1 MRRYL
6 ATYAWPILCGIL
18 LAAVLLYAFP
28 SLTGR
33 DTQPSGTSR
42 TGITTTAGGEAPRRE
57 PPEVVDAPALD
68 RGAGPV
74 SYAEAVNRAAPAVV
88 NIYSSRVVESNQHP
102 LMSDPFFRQ
111 FYGNNVPQRQRMLS
125 SLGSGVVVSEEGYIL
140 TNNHVINDA
149 DQIQVA
155 LRDGREAI
163 AEVIGTDPDSD
174 LAVLKIDLD
183 NLPVIRL
190 SDSEQI
196 AIGDVTLAIGNPFG
210 VGQTV
215 TMGIISATGRDH
227 LGLSRYEDFI
237 QTDAAINPGN
247 SGGALVDASGSLIGI
262 NTAIFSRSGG
272 SQGIGFAIPA
282 NLARSILDDIV
293 THGRVIRGWLGID
306 AQQMT
311 PDLAASFGLQT
322 LSGVIVASVV
332 PNGPGDQAGLRPGD
346 ILLAI
351 DGKPILDPR
360 ETQVDIAEIPPG
372 STLPLTLIRGGEKVE
387 VTLEVGERPQP
398 APNRERQLDEPASE
412 DDAGNG
418 ADEEAPNNQAP
429 NDDHSDSGGSNQ
441 NRPDDRAP
449 DEKDTDGRERASEP

>member
-1 MRRYL
+1 M
-6 ATYAWPILCGIL
+6 
-18 LAAVLLYAFP
+18 
-28 SLTGR
+28 
-33 DTQPSGTSR
+33 
-42 TGITTTAGGEAPRRE
+42 
-57 PPEVVDAPALD
+57 
-68 RGAGPV
+68 
-74 SYAEAVNRAAPAVV
+74 
-88 NIYSSRVVESNQHP
+88 
-102 LMSDPFFRQ
+102 
-111 FYGNNVPQRQRMLS
+111 PQRQRMLS

-149 DQIQVA
+149 DQIQIA

-163 AEVIGTDPDSD
+163 AQVIGTDPDSD
-174 LAVLKIDLD
+174 LAVLKIDLK
-183 NLPVIRL
+183 NLPVIKL
-190 SDSEQI
+190 SNSEDI

-247 SGGALVDASGSLIGI
+247 SGGALVDANGSLIGI

-282 NLARSILDDIV
+282 NLARGILDDIV

-311 PDLAASFGLQT
+311 PDLAASFGLKT
-322 LSGVIVASVV
+322 LSGVIIANVV
-332 PNGPGDQAGLRPGD
+332 PGGPGDEAGLRPGD

-372 STLPLTLIRGGEKVE
+372 TQLPLTIVRGGEKRE
-387 VTLEVGERPQP
+387 ITLTVGERPQP
-398 APNRERQLDEPASE
+398 VEPGHDAARQANAPADADDSASPTP
-412 DDAGNG
+412 GT
-418 ADEEAPNNQAP
+418 
-429 NDDHSDSGGSNQ
+429 
-441 NRPDDRAP
+441 
-449 DEKDTDGRERASEP
+449 DTEGTSP